1 MKTELF
7 FRTRVRTVE
16 RVWVPVRICAI
27 FFFCIFAHGAFA
39 QSDAGAKLNPW
50 FSQLDLSFA
59 SGAAYADIKEFVY
72 KKNSAGEYALLSRL
86 DWKDIVMWT
95 VGTKLGCDISR
106 WRFAFD
112 FSTALPVPG
121 PSSMQDRDWTTLGS
135 ALTDYSEHKV
145 RLDSF
150 FNTEASLAYR
160 FFDTEV
166 LILGAGAGFAYTA
179 TNLTAY
185 DGSTSLPSQKKYSGN
200 VASYSQQIYEPRI
213 MLYGEWKPFS
223 LFETHARLYASPVTF
238 IRAMDTHYKIAPSG
252 VSQAPKF
259 ETQYS
264 DRPFG
269 PASCK
274 AELALR
280 FNLPQKKSAAQTEAR
295 TEGEKQ
301 ARSAPPVRHAFAL
314 QAHAVF
320 VPEIKGAS
328 YRRTLSTS
336 APFAKTGNK
345 AGSSY
350 FSFGISLAYCMRI
363 R

>member
-1 MKTELF
+1 MKTERLF
-7 FRTRVRTVE
+7 FARTRV
-16 RVWVPVRICAI
+16 
-27 FFFCIFAHGAFA
+27 CILFLLCVFAHGAFA

-59 SGAAYADIKEFVY
+59 SGGTYANIKEFVY
-72 KKNSAGEYALLSRL
+72 KKNSAGKYALLSRL
-86 DWKDIVMWT
+86 DWKDIFMWT
-95 VGTKLGCDISR
+95 VGAKLGCDINR

-112 FSTALPVPG
+112 FSAALPVPG
-121 PSSMQDRDWTTLGS
+121 PSSMQDLDWETLDTTL
-135 ALTDYSEHKV
+135 TKYSEQPM

-150 FNTEASLAYR
+150 FGTGASLAYR
-160 FFDTEV
+160 FWDTEV

-185 DGSTSLPSQKKYSGN
+185 DGSAFKPLPQKNYSGN
-200 VASYSQQIYEPRI
+200 VASYSQRIYEPRI
-213 MLYGEWKPFS
+213 MFYAEWKPFS
-223 LFETHARLYASPVTF
+223 LFETHARLYASPVAF
-238 IRAMDTHYKIAPSG
+238 IRATDTHYKIAPSG

-301 ARSAPPVRHAFAL
+301 ARSAPPVHHAFAL

-336 APFAKTGNK
+336 APFTKTGNK

>member
-1 MKTELF
+1 MKTERLF
-7 FRTRVRTVE
+7 FARVRAV
-16 RVWVPVRICAI
+16 VRTCAV
-27 FFFCIFAHGAFA
+27 FFFCVFAHGAFA

-59 SGAAYADIKEFVY
+59 SGGTYANIKEFVY
-72 KKNSAGEYALLSRL
+72 KKNSAGKYALLSRL
-86 DWKDIVMWT
+86 DWKDIFMWT
-95 VGTKLGCDISR
+95 VGAKLGCDINR

-121 PSSMQDRDWTTLGS
+121 PSSMQDLDWETLDTTL
-135 ALTDYSEHKV
+135 TKYSEHPM

-150 FNTEASLAYR
+150 FGMGASLAYR

-185 DGSTSLPSQKKYSGN
+185 DGSASLPSQKNYSGD
-200 VASYSQQIYEPRI
+200 VVSYSQRIYEPRI

-223 LFETHARLYASPVTF
+223 LFETHVRLYASPVTL
-238 IRAMDTHYKIAPSG
+238 IRATDTHYKTDSLG
-252 VSQAPKF
+252 LSQAP
-259 ETQYS
+259 EIDRQYS
-264 DRPFG
+264 DRPLG
-269 PASCK
+269 PASFK

-280 FNLPQKKSAAQTEAR
+280 FNLPQKKSAGQTGDQTENEQR
-295 TEGEKQ
+295 PL
-301 ARSAPPVRHAFAL
+301 SASSVRHAFAL
-314 QAHAVF
+314 QADAAF

-328 YRRTLSTS
+328 YLRLSTS
-336 APFAKTGNK
+336 APFAKTSNM

>member
-7 FRTRVRTVE
+7 FARTRL
-16 RVWVPVRICAI
+16 
-27 FFFCIFAHGAFA
+27 CILFLLCVFAHGAFA

-59 SGAAYADIKEFVY
+59 SGGTYANIKEFVY
-72 KKNSAGEYALLSRL
+72 KKNSAGKYALLSRL
-86 DWKDIVMWT
+86 DWKDIFMWT
-95 VGTKLGCDISR
+95 VGAKLGCDINR

-121 PSSMQDRDWTTLGS
+121 PSSMQDLDWETLDTTL
-135 ALTDYSEHKV
+135 TKYSEHPM

-150 FNTEASLAYR
+150 FGMGASLAYR

-185 DGSTSLPSQKKYSGN
+185 DGIAFKPLPQKNYSGD
-200 VASYSQQIYEPRI
+200 VVSYSQRIYEPRI

-223 LFETHARLYASPVTF
+223 LFETHVRLYASPVTF
-238 IRAMDTHYKIAPSG
+238 IRATDTHYKTDSLG
-252 VSQAPKF
+252 LSQAPEIGK
-259 ETQYS
+259 QYS
-264 DRPFG
+264 DRPLG
-269 PASCK
+269 PASFK

-280 FNLPQKKSAAQTEAR
+280 FNLPQKKSAGETESEIR
-295 TEGEKQ
+295 THPT
-301 ARSAPPVRHAFAL
+301 SVRHAIAL
-314 QAHAVF
+314 QADAAF
-320 VPEIKGAS
+320 VPELRGAS
-328 YRRTLSTS
+328 YSRSSTT
-336 APFAKTGNK
+336 APFAKTGDK

>member
-1 MKTELF
+1 MKTERLF
-7 FRTRVRTVE
+7 FARTRL
-16 RVWVPVRICAI
+16 
-27 FFFCIFAHGAFA
+27 CILFLLCVFAHGAFA

-59 SGAAYADIKEFVY
+59 SGGTYANIKEFVY
-72 KKNSAGEYALLSRL
+72 KKNSAGKYALLSRL
-86 DWKDIVMWT
+86 DWKDIFMWT
-95 VGTKLGCDISR
+95 VGAKLGCDINR
-106 WRFAFD
+106 WRFVFD

-121 PSSMQDRDWTTLGS
+121 PSSMQDRDWKTLDS
-135 ALTDYSEHKV
+135 ALTDYSEHPM

-150 FNTEASLAYR
+150 FGTGASLAYR

-166 LILGAGAGFAYTA
+166 LTLGAGAGFAYTA

-185 DGSTSLPSQKKYSGN
+185 DGSAFKPLPQINYSGD
-200 VASYSQQIYEPRI
+200 VASYSQRIYEPRV

-223 LFETHARLYASPVTF
+223 LFETHVRLYASPVTF
-238 IRAMDTHYKIAPSG
+238 IRATDTHYKTDSLG
-252 VSQAPKF
+252 LSQAPAIGKQF
-259 ETQYS
+259 S
-264 DRPFG
+264 DRLSG
-269 PASCK
+269 PASFR

-280 FNLPQKKSAAQTEAR
+280 FNLPQKKSAGQTGDQTENEQR
-295 TEGEKQ
+295 PL
-301 ARSAPPVRHAFAL
+301 SASSVCHAFAL
-314 QAHAVF
+314 QADAAF

-328 YRRTLSTS
+328 YSRSWKS
-336 APFAKTGNK
+336 MPFAKTENI

>member
-1 MKTELF
+1 MKTERLF
-7 FRTRVRTVE
+7 FARTRLC
-16 RVWVPVRICAI
+16 ILFLLCA
-27 FFFCIFAHGAFA
+27 FAHGAFA
-39 QSDAGAKLNPW
+39 QRDAGAKLNPW
-50 FSQLDLSFA
+50 FSQFDLSFA
-59 SGAAYADIKEFVY
+59 SGAAYADIKEFEY
-72 KKNSAGEYALLSRL
+72 HKNSAGEYVLFSRL
-86 DWKDIVMWT
+86 DWKNIVMWT

-135 ALTDYSEHKV
+135 ALTDYSEHKA

-160 FFDTEV
+160 FFDTEI

-264 DRPFG
+264 DRLFG

-280 FNLPQKKSAAQTEAR
+280 FNLPQKKSAAQ

>member
-1 MKTELF
+1 MKTKLF

-16 RVWVPVRICAI
+16 RVWIPVRICAI

-59 SGAAYADIKEFVY
+59 SGAAYADIKEFEY
-72 KKNSAGEYALLSRL
+72 HKNPAGEYVLFSRL
-86 DWKDIVMWT
+86 DWKNIVMWT

-106 WRFAFD
+106 WRLAFD
-112 FSTALPVPG
+112 FSTALPLPG
-121 PSSMQDRDWTTLGS
+121 PSSMQDLDWKTLGS
-135 ALTDYSEHKV
+135 ALTDYSEHPM

-150 FNTEASLAYR
+150 FSTGASLAYR

-185 DGSTSLPSQKKYSGN
+185 DGSTFKPLPQKNYSGN
-200 VASYSQQIYEPRI
+200 VASYSQRIYEPRI
-213 MLYGEWKPFS
+213 MFYGEWKPFS

-252 VSQAPKF
+252 VSQAPEIGK
-259 ETQYS
+259 QYS
-264 DRPFG
+264 DRLFG
-269 PASCK
+269 PASFK

-280 FNLPQKKSAAQTEAR
+280 FNLPQKKSA
-295 TEGEKQ
+295 GEKEDERRTHP
-301 ARSAPPVRHAFAL
+301 ASVRHALAL
-314 QAHAVF
+314 QADAVF
-320 VPEIKGAS
+320 VPEIKGKQ
-328 YRRTLSTS
+328 YWRISTS
-336 APFAKTGNK
+336 MPFAKTEHN

>member
-1 MKTELF
+1 MKTERLF
-7 FRTRVRTVE
+7 FARTRLC
-16 RVWVPVRICAI
+16 ILFLLCA
-27 FFFCIFAHGAFA
+27 FAHGAFA
-39 QSDAGAKLNPW
+39 QRDAGAKLNPW
-50 FSQLDLSFA
+50 FSQFDLSFA
-59 SGAAYADIKEFVY
+59 SGAAYADIKEFEY
-72 KKNSAGEYALLSRL
+72 HKNSAGEYVLFSRL
-86 DWKDIVMWT
+86 DWKNIVMWT

-135 ALTDYSEHKV
+135 ALTDYSEHKA

-160 FFDTEV
+160 FFDTEI

-280 FNLPQKKSAAQTEAR
+280 FNLPQKKSAAR

-336 APFAKTGNK
+336 APFTKTGNK

>member
-1 MKTELF
+1 MKTERLF
-7 FRTRVRTVE
+7 FARVRAV
-16 RVWVPVRICAI
+16 VRTCAV
-27 FFFCIFAHGAFA
+27 FFFCVFAHGAFA

-59 SGAAYADIKEFVY
+59 GGGTYANIKEFVY
-72 KKNSAGEYALLSRL
+72 KKNSAGKYALLSRL
-86 DWKDIVMWT
+86 DWKDIFMWT
-95 VGTKLGCDISR
+95 VGAKLGCDINR

-121 PSSMQDRDWTTLGS
+121 PSSMHDRDWETLDTTL
-135 ALTDYSEHKV
+135 TKYSEHPM

-150 FNTEASLAYR
+150 FGTGASLAYR
-160 FFDTEV
+160 FWDTEV

-185 DGSTSLPSQKKYSGN
+185 DGSASLPSQKNYSGD
-200 VASYSQQIYEPRI
+200 VVSYSQRIYEPRL
-213 MLYGEWKPFS
+213 MLYGEWKPS
-223 LFETHARLYASPVTF
+223 GLFETHARLFASPFTF
-238 IRAMDTHYKIAPSG
+238 IRATDTHYKTDSLGLPKAPEIG
-252 VSQAPKF
+252 
-259 ETQYS
+259 EQYS
-264 DRPFG
+264 DRPLG
-269 PASCK
+269 PASFK

-280 FNLPQKKSAAQTEAR
+280 FNLPQKKSAAETEAR

-301 ARSAPPVRHAFAL
+301 RHPSSVRHALAL
-314 QAHAVF
+314 QADAVF
-320 VPEIKGAS
+320 VPEIKGKQ
-328 YRRTLSTS
+328 YWRISTS
-336 APFAKTGNK
+336 TPFAKTGDK

>member
-1 MKTELF
+1 MKTERLF
-7 FRTRVRTVE
+7 FARTRV
-16 RVWVPVRICAI
+16 
-27 FFFCIFAHGAFA
+27 CILFLLCVFAHGAFA

-59 SGAAYADIKEFVY
+59 SGGTYANVKEFVY
-72 KKNSAGEYALLSRL
+72 KKNSAGKYALLSRL
-86 DWKDIVMWT
+86 DWKDIFMWT
-95 VGTKLGCDISR
+95 VGAKLGCDINR

-112 FSTALPVPG
+112 FSTALPVPA
-121 PSSMQDRDWTTLGS
+121 PSSMQDLDWKTLGS
-135 ALTDYSEHKV
+135 ALTDSSEHPM

-150 FNTEASLAYR
+150 FSTGASLAYR

-185 DGSTSLPSQKKYSGN
+185 DGSTFKPLPQKNYSGD
-200 VASYSQQIYEPRI
+200 VASYSQRIYEPRI

-223 LFETHARLYASPVTF
+223 LFETQARLYASPVTF
-238 IRAMDTHYKIAPSG
+238 IRAIDTHYKIAPTG
-252 VSQAPKF
+252 VSQAPEIGKQF
-259 ETQYS
+259 S

-269 PASCK
+269 PASFK

-280 FNLPQKKSAAQTEAR
+280 FNLPQKKSAGE
-295 TEGEKQ
+295 TEGEKRVNP
-301 ARSAPPVRHAFAL
+301 ASVRHALAL
-314 QAHAVF
+314 QADAVF
-320 VPEIKGAS
+320 VPEIKGKQYWRS
-328 YRRTLSTS
+328 STT
-336 APFAKTGNK
+336 APFAKTGDK

>member
-1 MKTELF
+1 MKTERLF
-7 FRTRVRTVE
+7 FARTRLCVLFLL
-16 RVWVPVRICAI
+16 CA
-27 FFFCIFAHGAFA
+27 FAHGAFP
-39 QSDAGAKLNPW
+39 QRDAGAKLNPW

-59 SGAAYADIKEFVY
+59 SGAAYADIKEFEY
-72 KKNSAGEYALLSRL
+72 HKNSAGEYVLFSRL
-86 DWKDIVMWT
+86 DWNNIVMWT

-106 WRFAFD
+106 WRLTFD
-112 FSTALPVPG
+112 FSTALPVPA
-121 PSSMQDRDWTTLGS
+121 PSSMQDRDWRNWDT
-135 ALTDYSEHKV
+135 APTDYSEHPM

-150 FNTEASLAYR
+150 FSTGANLAYR

-185 DGSTSLPSQKKYSGN
+185 DGSTFKPLPRKNYSGN
-200 VASYSQQIYEPRI
+200 VASYSQRIYEPRI
-213 MLYGEWKPFS
+213 MFYGEWKPFR

-252 VSQAPKF
+252 VSQAPEIGK
-259 ETQYS
+259 QYS
-264 DRPFG
+264 DRLFG
-269 PASCK
+269 PASFK

-295 TEGEKQ
+295 TEGETQ
-301 ARSAPPVRHAFAL
+301 THPASVRHAFAL
-314 QAHAVF
+314 QADAVF
-320 VPEIKGAS
+320 VPEIKGKQ
-328 YRRTLSTS
+328 YWRISTS
-336 APFAKTGNK
+336 TPFAKTGHK

>member
-1 MKTELF
+1 MKTERLF
-7 FRTRVRTVE
+7 FARTRL
-16 RVWVPVRICAI
+16 
-27 FFFCIFAHGAFA
+27 CILFLLCVFAHGAFA

-59 SGAAYADIKEFVY
+59 SGGTYANIKEFVY
-72 KKNSAGEYALLSRL
+72 KKNSAGKYALLSRL
-86 DWKDIVMWT
+86 DWKDIFMWT
-95 VGTKLGCDISR
+95 VGAKLGCDINR
-106 WRFAFD
+106 WRFVFD

-121 PSSMQDRDWTTLGS
+121 PSSMQDRDWKTLDS
-135 ALTDYSEHKV
+135 ALTDYSEHPM

-150 FNTEASLAYR
+150 FGTGASLAYR

-185 DGSTSLPSQKKYSGN
+185 DGSAFLPSQKNYSGD
-200 VASYSQQIYEPRI
+200 VVSYSQRIYEPRI

-223 LFETHARLYASPVTF
+223 LFETHARLFVSPFTF
-238 IRAMDTHYKIAPSG
+238 IRATDTHYAIVDASGASLAPAIG
-252 VSQAPKF
+252 K
-259 ETQYS
+259 QYS

-269 PASCK
+269 PASFK

-280 FNLPQKKSAAQTEAR
+280 FNLPQKKSAGETESEKR
-295 TEGEKQ
+295 THP
-301 ARSAPPVRHAFAL
+301 ASVRHAIAL
-314 QAHAVF
+314 QADAAF
-320 VPEIKGAS
+320 VPELKGAS
-328 YRRTLSTS
+328 YSRSSKSL
-336 APFAKTGNK
+336 PFAKTGDK